1 SLRAKGRQLVPAGE
15 RLVVHTPGGGGLGDP
30 ARRDAARVER
40 DVRYGLVSA
49 EQAGSAYR
57 HDGAPA

>member
-1 SLRAKGRQLVPAGE
+1 MPAGE

-40 DVRYGLVSA
+40 DVRYGLVSV
-49 EQAGSAYR
+49 EQAGSAYQ